1 VVIDHAAS
9 HNIKAAVFMHGAKD
23 TAHLHT
29 PSMFMTAEDD
39 TWASSDPAQAYNE
52 ATELHHKVLTKQ
64 MTGGHLEPLGGHPAK
79 LNVYAGK
86 FLSCFLRHA
95 ATHCQAFYGPATSEI
110 QTVCQAPNVEYKDCR
125 VAGDSPVSGTTP
137 APTDEGACTS
147 EGVDPYS
154 SGHEAQCCDGLQKCI
169 GDWSGDGNWHY
180 LCKTSCSSS
189 FLSRVGP
196 HNHRRR

>member
-1 VVIDHAAS
+1 MD
-9 HNIKAAVFMHGAKD
+9 MHGGKD

-95 ATHCQAFYGPATSEI
+95 ATHCQAFYGPATNEI

-137 APTDEGACTS
+137 APTTRGL
-147 EGVDPYS
+147 
-154 SGHEAQCCDGLQKCI
+154 AQARGRTLTVRDMKPNAAMGFKSALATGRGTAI
-169 GDWSGDGNWHY
+169 G
-180 LCKTSCSSS
+180 TTFAR
-189 FLSRVGP
+189 FLAHLHS
-196 HNHRRR
+196 

>member
-1 VVIDHAAS
+1 MGGAKHLAGVVIDHAAS

-110 QTVCQAPNVEYKDCR
+110 QT
-125 VAGDSPVSGTTP
+125 TP

-196 HNHRRR
+196 HKHRLR